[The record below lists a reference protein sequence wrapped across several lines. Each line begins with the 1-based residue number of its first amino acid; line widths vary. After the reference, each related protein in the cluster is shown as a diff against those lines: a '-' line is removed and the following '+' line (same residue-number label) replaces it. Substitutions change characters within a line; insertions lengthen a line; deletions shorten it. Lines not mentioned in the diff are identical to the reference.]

1 MAKVTITDDNIWV
14 YGHAVGKV
22 SSYRV
27 TSGAPGERPKVLIE
41 TYGEPEIVLEKA
53 DVTIVREQGPALQ
66 ELQRIATAFAGLSA
80 VDLEQKALD
89 AQEWGS
95 EGSLTSGILK
105 AIQEQIFGAQPDIST
120 ESSGTAS
127 AG

>member
-41 TYGEPEIVLEKA
+41 PEILLEEA